1 MQKKYSIFPFPD
13 LEISIIRKK
22 IKHLRMTISPPLGEV
37 KISVPITVSDYTIH
51 EFITAQLSWIKKHQT
66 KYIKQT
72 NQIQINFDSGE
83 SHYFGGQAYLLNI
96 IEIESK
102 NYINVQLDEKTMTLF
117 VKPNTSNDQR
127 EKLLYEWYRSEI
139 KKIIPNFIKKWE
151 PIIGK
156 TVSECR
162 IRKMKTR
169 WGSCNIKAKR
179 IWLNI
184 ELAKKPPECIEY
196 VLVHE
201 MVHLLE
207 RYHNKNFYQYMDHFL
222 PQWKTYRKLLSRID

>member
-22 IKHLRMTISPPLGEV
+22 IKHLRMTISPPCGEV
-37 KISVPITVSDYTIH
+37 KISAPIAVSDYTIH
-51 EFITAQLSWIKKHQT
+51 EFIIAQLSWIKKHQT
-66 KYIKQT
+66 KYLNQT
-72 NQIQINFDSGE
+72 NQMQINYDSGE
-83 SHYFGGQAYLLNI
+83 SHYFWGQIYQLNI
-96 IEIESK
+96 IEIKSK
-102 NYINVQLDEKTMTLF
+102 NHKNVKLDKNTMTLF
-117 VKPNTSNDQR
+117 IKPNASHDRR
-127 EKLLYEWYRSEI
+127 EKILYEWYRSEI
-139 KKIIPNFIKKWE
+139 QKIVPNLIKKWE

-156 TVSECR
+156 TISEWR

-169 WGSCNIKAKR
+169 WGSCNIKVKR

-222 PQWKTYRKLLSRID
+222 PKWKSYRKLLNRMD